1 LSSRVVGI
9 DLGTTNSLIATM
21 DRGVPCVIPGADGE
35 ALFPSILSVNE
46 TGEVLVGK
54 AARDRL
60 LEDPQNTVFSVKR
73 LMGRGAQD
81 EDLLEEIELFHF
93 PVAPDSDQVIRLK
106 LRERVFTPPEISA
119 HILRALKEVG
129 EKSLGEPVRQ
139 AVITVPAYFNDAQR
153 QATQDAGRIAGLE
166 VLRLLNEPTAASL
179 AYGIEQRRQ
188 GLVAVYDL
196 GGGTFDVSILKLHE
210 GIFEVVSTSGDTHL
224 GGDDMDARMISLV
237 LRVLQQE
244 TGTDWSDDQILVQR
258 IRRAVID
265 AKHRLTE
272 ENATE
277 IRFLLPNKNGK
288 QTPVEIPL
296 ERGRFEEMILPVVER
311 TLGPVK
317 QAMEDAKLKPEQI
330 DEVVLVGGAIRMPLV
345 RKLVEEWFGRKPHT
359 ELNPDEVVAMG
370 AAVQADILAGGTE
383 DMLLLDVTPLSLGIE
398 TVGSVVAKILHR
410 NSTIPAGASEMFTTF
425 MDNQTSVD
433 IHVLQGER
441 EMVMEFRSLAR
452 FKLKVPPMPAG
463 MARIEVKFLIDANGI
478 LNVTAR
484 DQRTGE
490 AQSMEVKP
498 SYGLNDQ
505 EVERMLLDSFDHAEE
520 DLTARQLIE
529 ARNEAEGMLRVTEKS
544 LGEAA
549 VEQLEAEERERIR

>member
-1 LSSRVVGI
+1 
-9 DLGTTNSLIATM
+9 M
-21 DRGVPCVIPGADGE
+21 
-35 ALFPSILSVNE
+35 
-46 TGEVLVGK
+46 
-54 AARDRL
+54 
-60 LEDPQNTVFSVKR
+60 
-73 LMGRGAQD
+73 
-81 EDLLEEIELFHF
+81 
-93 PVAPDSDQVIRLK
+93 
-106 LRERVFTPPEISA
+106 
-119 HILRALKEVG
+119 
-129 EKSLGEPVRQ
+129 
-139 AVITVPAYFNDAQR
+139 
-153 QATQDAGRIAGLE
+153 
-166 VLRLLNEPTAASL
+166 
-179 AYGIEQRRQ
+179 
-188 GLVAVYDL
+188 AVYDL

-210 GIFEVVSTSGDTHL
+210 GIFEVISTSGDTHL

-237 LRVLQQE
+237 LTVLKQE

-330 DEVVLVGGAIRMPLV
+330 DEVVLVGGATRMPLV

-441 EMVMEFRSLAR
+441 EMVKDCRSLAR

-549 VEQLEAEERERIR
+549 VEQLEAEEREGIREAMRELDAACQEDDHRMIRTKLEALNEASQHYAEIIMDSALQSALEGKKLSDVR